1 MVPTETESDHV
12 RVPGLHIS
20 GENRHHTYCS
30 KTTIA
35 INPYNHLA
43 VVFECE

>member
-12 RVPGLHIS
+12 RAPGLHIS

-30 KTTIA
+30 KTTNCHKSIQSLGSS
-35 INPYNHLA
+35 I
-43 VVFECE
+43 